1 MYNRVIAVTLGLGAT
16 VFVLLL
22 AGVGSAF
29 LTDDP
34 PAVSPYASPSAGG
47 DAELVVSAVA
57 FGDAGYIEVRN
68 VGAGDASLD
77 GYWLCQFPAY
87 HLISGT
93 LGPSEAVR
101 FPAAGSEFGILDDA
115 TGEVGLYR
123 SDAFDD
129 PAAIVAYVEW
139 GQPNHQRSATAVEA
153 GVWVADSAVDATG
166 TDAIVTTEE
175 APTSAAGWAPGA

>member
-34 PAVSPYASPSAGG
+34 PAVSPYASPVSEA
-47 DAELVVSAVA
+47 AHLVISTVA

-68 VGAGDASLD
+68 VGAGDATLD

-87 HLISGT
+87 HPISGT
-93 LGPSEAVR
+93 LGPSQAIR
-101 FPAAGSEFGILDDA
+101 FPAAETDLGALDSA

-123 SDAFDD
+123 SDVFDD
-129 PAAIVAYVEW
+129 PSAIVAYVEW
-139 GQPNHQRSATAVEA
+139 GEPGHRRSGTAVEA
-153 GVWVADSAVDATG
+153 GVWTEGSAVDATG
-166 TDAIVTTEE
+166 AGSIVAVDEP
-175 APTSAAGWAPGA
+175 ATSAAGWVAGS